1 MKNRYIDELLNDSK
15 YTYYAHIKKE
25 NNNNESSNNEKELLL
40 SHLDLTYKYY
50 KKMEEYKN
58 LDVKVINMIIQIF
71 NIDEYLS
78 KLIYDLFKSAIYYHD
93 VGKINPLF
101 QKEKMDNDIGLENQ
115 YCDSTHSAISARIY
129 IESMIEMIKNM
140 RLNPKDAM
148 IAYYVVFYF
157 GYIISRHH
165 TKLES
170 ISELQNAMKNKNI
183 PQIDDCKEEFY
194 DKYLTRIGDFV
205 KRVEPDPVGIYILCK
220 LLYSCIIEA
229 DFYATY
235 EYMTGHIAE
244 IDTEKNNKLF
254 KRYTSS
260 NIYKT
265 IREYEKNSIELR
277 GINKLRS
284 DIFLETERNLIKNM
298 NNEIFYLEAPTGA
311 GKTNMAINM
320 ARILYENNE
329 DIKSIQ
335 YIFPFNSIIEQTSA
349 TFDKYFE
356 QYKEFIVINS
366 VSSIV
371 KDNNEKLDYE
381 KVYMQNT
388 FRQFPIVITSHVNLF
403 NTLFGSG
410 KEQNYS
416 LYHLIDSVI
425 VIDEIQAYSNKI
437 WREIIEM
444 LSKYASLLNIK
455 FIIMSATLPRLD
467 KLLKDTLKKEDE
479 SLNKITTRFF
489 PLVENTEVY
498 YQNKIFKN
506 RVDINFDLL
515 KNKIDK
521 ETLITEI
528 LKHKEKKILVEFIK
542 KDTADAMYKELYY
555 LHDNVQILTGDD
567 NKLKRNEVIEMA
579 KEDKPIIIV
588 ATQTIEAGVDIDMDI
603 GFKNISFLDGE
614 EQFLGRINRSSK
626 KKGCIAYFFEMDEAR
641 KIYKGDNRVEY
652 NLKKEKVRRWLLEKN
667 FKEYYERVMEK
678 IYNKTEQYNSD
689 NIKNFYD
696 KCQFIN
702 FKAINEKMILID
714 NNKEIIQVF
723 LNYTLKYRGEEIK
736 GKEIFN
742 EYKEL
747 CRNDKIGYAEKKIKL
762 SQISQKL
769 NLFVYNIYS
778 NKTDVI
784 EGELFGDI
792 YYVEDGDKYIEN
804 SRFDKKKYLGKG
816 EELFL

>member
-1 MKNRYIDELLNDSK
+1 MKNKYMDELLNDNK
-15 YTYYAHIKKE
+15 YTYYAHTKKE
-25 NNNNESSNNEKELLL
+25 NSDNESSNERELLL

-50 KKMEEYKN
+50 KKMERYKK
-58 LDVKVINMIIQIF
+58 LDIKIKNMIIKIF
-71 NIDEYLS
+71 NVDEEVS
-78 KLIYDLFKSAIYYHD
+78 KLIYDLFKGAIYYHD
-93 VGKINPLF
+93 IGKINPLF
-101 QKEKMDNDIGLENQ
+101 QKEKMNNDIGLENE
-115 YCDSTHSAISARIY
+115 YRDSTHAAISARIY
-129 IESMIEMIKNM
+129 IENMIKMFKDM
-140 RLNPKDAM
+140 RLNSKDA
-148 IAYYVVFYF
+148 IVVYYVVFYF

-170 ISELQNAMKNKNI
+170 ISELQNAMINKNI
-183 PQIDDCKEEFY
+183 PQIDDCKDEFY
-194 DKYLTRIGDFV
+194 DKYLTRIGDFIDRI
-205 KRVEPDPVGIYILCK
+205 KPDSVGIYILCK
-220 LLYSCIIEA
+220 LLYSCIVEA

-235 EYMTGHIAE
+235 EYMTGEVAKIDIE
-244 IDTEKNNKLF
+244 KDTELF
-254 KRYTSS
+254 QKYTSS

-265 IREYEKNSIELR
+265 IREYEKNNIELQ

-284 DIFLETERNLIKNM
+284 DIFLETEKNLIKNI
-298 NNEIFYLEAPTGA
+298 NNDIFYLEAPTGA
-311 GKTNMAINM
+311 GKTNMAINI

-356 QYKEFIVINS
+356 QYKEFMVINS
-366 VSSIV
+366 VSSMI
-371 KDNNEKLDYE
+371 KDDNEKLDYE
-381 KVYMQNT
+381 KVYMQNV

-403 NTLFGSG
+403 NTLFGNG

-425 VIDEIQAYSNKI
+425 VIDEIQAYSNNI

-467 KLLKDTLKKEDE
+467 QLLKKTLKNEDGK
-479 SLNKITTRFF
+479 LDKLVTKFF
-489 PLVENTEVY
+489 PLVENTNTY

-506 RVDINFDLL
+506 RVNINFDLL
-515 KNKIDK
+515 KNRIDK
-521 ETLITEI
+521 ETLISEI
-528 LKHKEKKILVEFIK
+528 LKHKKKKVLVEFIK
-542 KDTADAMYKELYY
+542 KDTADEMYKELYY

-567 NKLKRNEVIEMA
+567 NKMRRNEVIDLA

-614 EQFLGRINRSSK
+614 EQFLGRINRSSQ

-652 NLKKEKVRRWLLEKN
+652 NLKKEKVRNWLIEKN
-667 FKEYYERVMEK
+667 FKEYYEKVMEK
-678 IYNKTEQYNSD
+678 IYDKTEQYNND
-689 NIKNFYD
+689 NIKNFYSE
-696 KCQFIN
+696 CEFIN
-702 FKAINEKMILID
+702 FEAINRKMTLID
-714 NNKEIIQVF
+714 KNKEIIQVF
-723 LNYTLKYRGEEIK
+723 LNYTLKYNGKEIK
-736 GKEIFN
+736 GEDIFD

-747 CRNDKIGYAEKKIKL
+747 CKNDKIGYAEKKVKL

-769 NLFVYNIYS
+769 NLFVYNIYM
-778 NKTDVI
+778 NKTNII

-792 YYVEDGDKYIEN
+792 YYVEDGEKYIEN
-804 SRFDKKKYLGKG
+804 GRFNKKKYLGKG
-816 EELFL
+816 EDLFL